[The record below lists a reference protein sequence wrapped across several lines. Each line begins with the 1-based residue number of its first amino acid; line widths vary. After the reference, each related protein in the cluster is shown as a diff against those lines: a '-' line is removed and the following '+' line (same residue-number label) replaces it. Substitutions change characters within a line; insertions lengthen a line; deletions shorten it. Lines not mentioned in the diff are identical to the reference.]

1 MEARKLVIAF
11 LKRVHILFSI
21 GGKKPTKQTNKKH
34 MKKYTFSV
42 YSPILKKEFINSEYF
57 TSEAN
62 FRLYALALYSGN
74 WSLISV
80 E

>member
-1 MEARKLVIAF
+1 MCFTIYFIHRSETR
-11 LKRVHILFSI
+11 SE
-21 GGKKPTKQTNKKH
+21 TNQQKH
-34 MKKYTFSV
+34 MKKYTFLV

-62 FRLYALALYSGN
+62 FRTYALALYSGN
-74 WSLISV
+74 WHLISV

>member
-1 MEARKLVIAF
+1 
-11 LKRVHILFSI
+11 
-21 GGKKPTKQTNKKH
+21 

-42 YSPILKKEFINSEYF
+42 YSPILGKEFINSEYF

-62 FRLYALALYSGN
+62 FRTYALALYSGN
-74 WSLISV
+74 WQLLLV

>member
-1 MEARKLVIAF
+1 
-11 LKRVHILFSI
+11 
-21 GGKKPTKQTNKKH
+21 

-42 YSPILKKEFINSEYF
+42 YSPILEKEFINSEYF

-62 FRLYALALYSGN
+62 FRTYALALYSGN
-74 WSLISV
+74 WQLLSV